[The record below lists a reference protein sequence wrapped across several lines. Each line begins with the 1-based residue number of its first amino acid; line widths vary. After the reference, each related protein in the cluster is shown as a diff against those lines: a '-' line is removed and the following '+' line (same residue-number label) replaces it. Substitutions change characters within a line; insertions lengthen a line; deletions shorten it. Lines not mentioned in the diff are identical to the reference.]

1 MNRKPN
7 KRSRLIQLAL
17 MLSVALMMVPPL
29 ILGGADTNVLVTV
42 ADAALVPATVMVD
55 CDAGDKLQTKLNAA
69 SPGDTLTAH
78 GVCNENITVRDEAAR
93 ITIDGQ
99 GSATIHGPS
108 SAAATVTVLGRNITI
123 KGFTITGGRQG
134 ISVLRGGSALIDSNT
149 IQESAGIGIIVLQ
162 IGHARIVNNTI
173 QFNPGGGI
181 SVQENSFARIGF
193 LDLGGP
199 ALGNIVRKNG
209 VSGVIVQSTS
219 GAALVGNSVSENDGP
234 GVSVKGA
241 SQSHLAANHI
251 DNNAADGVSVSQN
264 SYVQLG
270 GEAGILNAP
279 NDTQVP
285 NVGFGLR
292 VSLNSSVGGRL
303 ATLSGADGAKKF
315 DRTSTDALEDQ
326 PPNND
331 RHCDNPDKITGPCRC
346 GDRERSISPC
356 D

>member
-7 KRSRLIQLAL
+7 KLSQLIRIAL
-17 MLSVALMMVPPL
+17 MLSLALTMLALPS
-29 ILGGADTNVLVTV
+29 LGGATRDWLVGS
-42 ADAALVPATVMVD
+42 AHAAPAPATVAVD
-55 CDAGDKLQTKLNAA
+55 CDAGGKIQTALNAA
-69 SPGDTLTAH
+69 QSGDTFLVH
-78 GVCNENITVRDEAAR
+78 GVCNENVSVRDELAR

-108 SAAATVTVLGRNITI
+108 SAAATITVLGRNITI

-134 ISVLRGGSALIDSNT
+134 FNVLRGGSALIDSNT

-199 ALGNIVRKNG
+199 ALGNTVRKNG
-209 VSGVIVQSTS
+209 VAGVIVQSTS

-241 SQSHLAANHI
+241 SQSHLAAN
-251 DNNAADGVSVSQN
+251 
-264 SYVQLG
+264 
-270 GEAGILNAP
+270 
-279 NDTQVP
+279 
-285 NVGFGLR
+285 
-292 VSLNSSVGGRL
+292 
-303 ATLSGADGAKKF
+303 
-315 DRTSTDALEDQ
+315 
-326 PPNND
+326 
-331 RHCDNPDKITGPCRC
+331 
-346 GDRERSISPC
+346 
-356 D
+356 